1 MTGVGRG
8 LGGAFDFAFEGEAD
22 LDFVEEG
29 LGTFWEDL
37 RMAREVVEGRR
48 VATRVVRGGLV
59 LLEVVLRRRVRVV
72 EVCRSVEV
80 LFRLREV
87 VELARACEVVREELA
102 REVVRGGEVVGV
114 VEFLERVEL
123 AEGRRE
129 VVRPLVELEEVRR
142 TVVEEVNGLFLPFP
156 PLVATPLPRPAVA
169 LPNTAVAVTTVPF
182 FLAKYCP
189 PSTAPA
195 P

>member
-156 PLVATPLPRPAVA
+156 PLVATPLPRPAVDRKS
-169 LPNTAVAVTTVPF
+169 VV
-182 FLAKYCP
+182 
-189 PSTAPA
+189 
-195 P
+195 